1 MLWDDLRVLLAVH
14 RHGSHKRAGRHLGVD
29 PTTVG
34 RRLAALE
41 RAVGARLLLRTPE
54 RVQLTPAG
62 VKLAAHAQR
71 METEAIAAE
80 HALLAE
86 DRQLAGSL
94 RLTAPDGFTHYVLL
108 PALGELRRE
117 HPLLSIDLR
126 ADTRVLD
133 LSRREADIAVRLV
146 RPKEPALIARRL
158 GQMRFSL
165 FASQAYLDRAGTP
178 RTLDALATHDFIGFE
193 ASLDDL
199 PQTRWLRQAT
209 PAPRYV
215 VRANTTI
222 AQVLACA
229 EGRGIALLPAFVA
242 LREPRLQRL
251 LPRSLGPS
259 REMWGVTHADM
270 RGNARAAAV
279 LDWLA
284 ELAAG

>member
-1 MLWDDLRVLLAVH
+1 VH
-14 RHGSHKRAGRHLGVD
+14 RHGSQKRAGRHLSVD

-41 RAVGARLLLRTPE
+41 SAVGARLLLRTPE

-62 VKLAAHAQR
+62 LALAAHAQR
-71 METEAIAAE
+71 MEAEAMAAE
-80 HALLAE
+80 HALLAA
-86 DRQLAGSL
+86 DRRLEGSL
-94 RLTAPDGFTHYVLL
+94 RLTAPDGFMHYVLL
-108 PALGELRRE
+108 PALGQLRRE
-117 HPLLSIDLR
+117 HPLLSFDLR

-178 RTLDALATHDFIGFE
+178 RSLDALSGHDFIGFD

-199 PQTRWLRQAT
+199 PQIRWLRQAT

-215 VRANTTI
+215 VRANTTV
-222 AQVLACA
+222 AHALACA
-229 EGRGIALLPAFVA
+229 EGHGIALLPTFVA
-242 LREPRLQRL
+242 LREPRLQRV

-284 ELAAG
+284 GLVKE

>member
-14 RHGSHKRAGRHLGVD
+14 QQGSHKRAGRQLGVD

-41 RAVGARLLLRTPE
+41 RAVGARLLLRTPD
-54 RVQLTPAG
+54 RVQVTPAG
-62 VKLAAHAQR
+62 LKLVQHAQR
-71 METEAIAAE
+71 MEAEAAAAE
-80 HALLAE
+80 RALLAE
-86 DRQLAGSL
+86 DQRLEGSL
-94 RLTAPDGFTHYVLL
+94 RVTAPDGFMHYLLL
-108 PALGELRRE
+108 PALGELRRA
-117 HPLLSIDLR
+117 HPRLSVDLR

-165 FASQAYLDRAGTP
+165 FASQSYLDRAGVP
-178 RTLDALATHDFIGFE
+178 RTLDALASHDFIGFD
-193 ASLDDL
+193 ASLDEL
-199 PQTRWLRQAT
+199 PQTRWLRRVTA
-209 PAPRYV
+209 APRYV
-215 VRANTTI
+215 VRANTTV
-222 AQVLACA
+222 AQVVACA
-229 EGRGIALLPAFVA
+229 EGHGIALLPAFVA

-251 LPRSLGPS
+251 LPRLLGPS
-259 REMWGVTHADM
+259 REIWGVTHADM

-284 ELAAG
+284 ALAAG